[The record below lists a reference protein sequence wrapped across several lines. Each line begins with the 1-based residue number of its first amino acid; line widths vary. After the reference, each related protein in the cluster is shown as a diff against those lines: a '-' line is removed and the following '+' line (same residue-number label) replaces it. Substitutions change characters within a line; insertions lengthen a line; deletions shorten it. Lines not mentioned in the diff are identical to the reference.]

1 MVNTP
6 DEKLSPTAAE
16 LVSVFGVMNAGQ
28 VEELMESPTVADGP
42 ADALP
47 VEIDLPEPE
56 LKFSK
61 AVSVGSGAQAAQ
73 AEYVEAQADRDGG
86 YVQADAVSAED
97 VLDDEA
103 NGHVAVAAEAVDAE
117 VPVATDIIGLADEVS
132 TEEVTAED
140 AMGRAAITA
149 EAEVDDAEEQSAA
162 DAVVRVDEVADEDVL
177 DADAIERE
185 TIAVD
190 VPEDDAEVSHVV
202 NGLEQVDEDST
213 DEVLDDGTTGQVT
226 IAAEAEF
233 DDAGGVSVA
242 ADDPAQVDEASPD
255 EVLDDRAIE
264 QIAIPPEAEV
274 DDAGDVSI
282 AADELVQVD
291 EAASEAV
298 SDDDA
303 IEQVTISAEMQDD
316 DAVGVRGN
324 ENGAVAGSDADAVET
339 SDALSVD
346 EVPVSIGDVIATS
359 ADLEQREWEPAPEQL
374 LRVEKLIMALREDGH
389 LAASIDP
396 LGLRPQRT
404 DHVSPAKYGIDEAT
418 LDAEAS
424 WLARSEDETYMWLTG
439 PTVRD
444 SVDTLRGLYCG
455 NVGYEFEHV
464 HNVDERLWLQAQVE
478 SQSSVSLMSDDQRRN
493 VLELLSKTEGFE
505 RYLHN
510 TFPGKRWY
518 SLEGLDALMVLIDQ
532 VVLQSAFEVQQIVIG
547 MTHRGRLNVLAH
559 ILDQPYEDVLSG
571 FLEGRFA
578 HLSALESS
586 GWMTDVKY
594 HQGSRTGLDVNDDGT
609 TDIVLRLLPNPSHLE
624 MVTPAV
630 LGAVRAIQDGS
641 DGEGDPQLAAMPLMV
656 HGDAA
661 FAGQGIVSESL
672 NLMNLRGYSVGGAVH
687 VIANNQIGFTTEVN
701 DAFSGHYA
709 SDVARGFEIP
719 VVHVNA
725 DDIAACA
732 SVAKMAVSYRSRFRK
747 DFVIDLVGYR
757 RHGHNENDDP
767 SITQPTIYKAVQSQ
781 PTVREKWSRQLIDDE
796 IVTPDVANEM
806 LAKTAA
812 RMEAV
817 RSEIEASGEVKRHE
831 VPAGLDLEEE
841 GIRGTNYGNT
851 AVDEETLRE
860 VNRHAVAFP
869 DGFEV
874 HPTVQR
880 VYERRANAFEEGA
893 PPIDWS
899 HAELLSFGSLMRE
912 GIDIRLT
919 GQDVARGTFSQ
930 RHAALFDANTSE
942 PHVPLNGFN
951 DAEFRIYNSPLSEA
965 GPLGFEHGYSVQSK
979 SSLVIWEAQFGDFV
993 NNAQSVIDEIVVSAN
1008 TKWGQSSSL
1017 VLLLPHGYEGQG
1029 PNHSHAHLGRF
1040 LELSARGNVRVA
1052 FPTTA
1057 AQYFHLLRT
1066 QAASLKNGD
1075 DRKPLVIMSPKSLL
1089 RHPLAASRVSEFT
1102 NGRFRPVRK
1111 FMLGAAD
1118 ASEVRRVVLCTG
1130 KVFVD
1135 VASHPAVS
1143 SVKGVGVIVFEEL
1156 YPFPGDQLKE
1166 ALASFPSARQN
1177 VWLQEEPKNRGAWD
1191 YVSPA
1196 LASVVKERVH
1206 YIGRPRS
1213 PSPASGSNWLHR
1225 LQQDTLLKSALGLGN
1240 TEAGR

>member
-16 LVSVFGVMNAGQ
+16 LVSVFGVMNAAQ

-42 ADALP
+42 SDSVP

-61 AVSVGSGAQAAQ
+61 AVSGESGAQVAQ
-73 AEYVEAQADRDGG
+73 AEYEDAQADNDGG
-86 YVQADAVSAED
+86 FRQADAVSTEE
-97 VLDDEA
+97 VLNDDA
-103 NGHVAVAAEAVDAE
+103 NGHVAVAVESEFVDAE
-117 VPVATDIIGLADEVS
+117 DSAVAESFEQGDDLLSEAVLDDAIEQAAIAVDVHHDVAEGPAIADGLGQVDAVPSDESQDDNAVEQTVNAAEVRDGFAESPSATDDPAQVDEVLSDELADDGAIEQI
-132 TEEVTAED
+132 
-140 AMGRAAITA
+140 AITA
-149 EAEVDDAEEQSAA
+149 EAEV
-162 DAVVRVDEVADEDVL
+162 
-177 DADAIERE
+177 
-185 TIAVD
+185 
-190 VPEDDAEVSHVV
+190 
-202 NGLEQVDEDST
+202 N
-213 DEVLDDGTTGQVT
+213 
-226 IAAEAEF
+226 
-233 DDAGGVSVA
+233 
-242 ADDPAQVDEASPD
+242 
-255 EVLDDRAIE
+255 
-264 QIAIPPEAEV
+264 
-274 DDAGDVSI
+274 DAGDVSGAAVELTQEDEALPEE
-282 AADELVQVD
+282 AADDGAIELV
-291 EAASEAV
+291 E
-298 SDDDA
+298 
-303 IEQVTISAEMQDD
+303 ISSEMQDD

-324 ENGAVAGSDADAVET
+324 ENGTVSESHADAVET
-339 SDALSVD
+339 SDAFSVD
-346 EVPVSIGDVIATS
+346 EVPVSIGDVVATS

-404 DHVSPAKYGIDEAT
+404 DHVAPAKYGIDEAT

-444 SVDTLRGLYCG
+444 SVETLRGLYCG

-641 DGEGDPQLAAMPLMV
+641 DGAGDPQLAAMPLMV

-781 PTVREKWSRQLIDDE
+781 PTVREKWSRQLIEDE
-796 IVTPDVANEM
+796 IVTPDVADEM

-841 GIRGTNYGNT
+841 GIRGTKYGNT

-880 VYERRANAFEEGA
+880 VYERRTNAFEEGA

-899 HAELLSFGSLMRE
+899 HAELLSFGSLMHE

-930 RHAALFDANTSE
+930 RHAALFDANTSQ

-1066 QAASLKNGD
+1066 QAASLKSGD

-1143 SVKGVGVIVFEEL
+1143 SAQGVGVIVFEEL
-1156 YPFPGDQLKE
+1156 YPFPGDQLRE

>member
-6 DEKLSPTAAE
+6 DEKLSPSAAE

-28 VEELMESPTVADGP
+28 VAELMESPSIVDGP
-42 ADALP
+42 ADAPP

-61 AVSVGSGAQAAQ
+61 EVSVESDAQAAQ
-73 AEYVEAQADRDGG
+73 AKYVE
-86 YVQADAVSAED
+86 VQADSDGEFEQAGAVSAAD
-97 VLDDEA
+97 VLDD
-103 NGHVAVAAEAVDAE
+103 
-117 VPVATDIIGLADEVS
+117 
-132 TEEVTAED
+132 D
-140 AMGRAAITA
+140 AMGRVAIAA
-149 EAEVDDAEEQSAA
+149 EAEVDDAEDRAASDGYGPADAVSAADVPDDDANGQVAIAAESESDEAEEQSAA
-162 DAVVRVDEVADEDVL
+162 AAVVQVDEEVM
-177 DADAIERE
+177 DANAIEQG

-190 VPEDDAEVSHVV
+190 VPEDDAEDSPVV
-202 NGLEQVDEDST
+202 DGLGQVDE
-213 DEVLDDGTTGQVT
+213 VLRNELAVEQIA
-226 IAAEAEF
+226 IAAEAE
-233 DDAGGVSVA
+233 V
-242 ADDPAQVDEASPD
+242 E
-255 EVLDDRAIE
+255 
-264 QIAIPPEAEV
+264 
-274 DDAGDVSI
+274 DAGDVSV
-282 AADELVQVD
+282 AAVELVQVD
-291 EAASEAV
+291 EAVSEEAA
-298 SDDDA
+298 DDGA
-303 IEQVTISAEMQDD
+303 IEQVAISSEMQDD
-316 DAVGVRGN
+316 DVEGVPGN
-324 ENGAVAGSDADAVET
+324 ENGTVAGNDADAVET
-339 SDALSVD
+339 LDAVSVD
-346 EVPVSIGDVIATS
+346 EFPVAIGDVIATS
-359 ADLEQREWEPAPEQL
+359 ADLVQRAWEPAPEQL

-396 LGLRPQRT
+396 LGLRQQRT

-444 SVDTLRGLYCG
+444 SVETLRGLYCG

-478 SQSSVSLMSDDQRRN
+478 SQSSVSLMSDDQRRY

-641 DGEGDPQLAAMPLMV
+641 DGEGDPQLAAMPLLV

-767 SITQPTIYKAVQSQ
+767 SITQPTIYKAVGSQ
-781 PTVREKWSRQLIDDE
+781 PTVREKWSRQLIEDE
-796 IVTPDVANEM
+796 IVTSDVADEM

-841 GIRGTNYGNT
+841 GIRGTNYGDS
-851 AVDEETLRE
+851 AVDEESLRE

-869 DGFEV
+869 DGFEL

-942 PHVPLNGFN
+942 PHVPLNGFK

-1066 QAASLKNGD
+1066 QAASLKSGD

-1102 NGRFRPVRK
+1102 GGRFRPVRK

-1143 SVKGVGVIVFEEL
+1143 SAKGVGVIVFEEL

-1225 LQQDTLLKSALGLGN
+1225 LQQDKLLRSALGLGN
-1240 TEAGR
+1240 AQAGR